1 MENFNIRKLK
11 AVHIAANFTE
21 DIEKAERKQLT
32 GGSWKTI
39 NGAKVYV
46 KGSKV
51 VAGAEGKLS
60 GEGGSKSGSSK
71 SSEGSGSKATS
82 KEIKEYLKY
91 NPSKTKEQAEKY
103 LNSMKAMSKFKT
115 GTPVTFKDKMGR
127 KVSGEV
133 VNKNGKKQVSL
144 YRDDN
149 YSGSSE
155 RLVSPDWS
163 KVESF
168 NESNTKE
175 SKSGS
180 SKSSKVKT
188 TKVKYG
194 SGADGMAKVGDKISM
209 RTKRSGG
216 LTSGVDGEVYEI
228 SSSGKTFRLKDEF
241 GNKDTKWRNV
251 DDYKSA
257 KVKRRLESKA
267 TKKSISKSKTMEDN
281 IEKGKRVPVGTVSRG
296 YKKVAEGKWVPV
308 KDEKKKESPK
318 KEGGSKNSK

>member
-175 SKSGS
+175 S
-180 SKSSKVKT
+180 
-188 TKVKYG
+188 
-194 SGADGMAKVGDKISM
+194 
-209 RTKRSGG
+209 
-216 LTSGVDGEVYEI
+216 
-228 SSSGKTFRLKDEF
+228 
-241 GNKDTKWRNV
+241 
-251 DDYKSA
+251 
-257 KVKRRLESKA
+257 
-267 TKKSISKSKTMEDN
+267 ISKSQTMEDN

-308 KDEKKKESPK
+308 KDEKKKVETK